1 MNSALSSIFH
11 LSCFRY
17 KTLYTSDKTQNI
29 WIFQTFEFYT
39 HSNCPNAWNNV
50 YFLIKFNCSQ
60 DWEGWNI
67 WDWNISFVVS
77 TRITNSGCSGKWS
90 QLLFDGLSWISHNTW
105 TPIVVQAL
113 RYRREPDNDRDKC
126 AVTVINKDWV
136 VEYLMRET
144 NGKFTKTVFFFLR
157 VNVTNSERLTI
168 NRKAINK
175 KKEMEMEFLRTI
187 TFADTQLM
195 LNKLKKVLQIL
206 RFDKKYM
213 VLTYFCSP
221 LLNFHAII

>member
-1 MNSALSSIFH
+1 
-11 LSCFRY
+11 
-17 KTLYTSDKTQNI
+17 
-29 WIFQTFEFYT
+29 
-39 HSNCPNAWNNV
+39 
-50 YFLIKFNCSQ
+50 
-60 DWEGWNI
+60 
-67 WDWNISFVVS
+67 
-77 TRITNSGCSGKWS
+77 
-90 QLLFDGLSWISHNTW
+90 
-105 TPIVVQAL
+105 
-113 RYRREPDNDRDKC
+113 
-126 AVTVINKDWV
+126 
-136 VEYLMRET
+136 MRET
-144 NGKFTKTVFFFLR
+144 NGKFTKTVLFFLR